1 MVEAVAAAAAA
12 AAVLFSMQNPAG
24 PPSGDDGSAPLPTRG
39 LPVRRAAPATL
50 GQRSGRLRLGFERRN
65 CLRVARPPQVEDL
78 SKLIDWLR
86 I

>member
-12 AAVLFSMQNPAG
+12 AAVLFSPQNG

-78 SKLIDWLR
+78 SKLIDWLK